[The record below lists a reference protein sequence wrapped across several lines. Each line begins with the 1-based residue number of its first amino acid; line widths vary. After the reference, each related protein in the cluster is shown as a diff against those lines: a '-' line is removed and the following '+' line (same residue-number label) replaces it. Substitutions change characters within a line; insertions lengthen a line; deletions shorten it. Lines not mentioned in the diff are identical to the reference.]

1 MAQAKKRKKFF
12 DVEIPI
18 INKKTDLIAYNIEEL
33 NGKFIIYD
41 LSRLLRGKN
50 TLIQLK
56 IKVDNSKATSTPKK
70 MWLLPQFL
78 KRMVRKGTNCV
89 EDSFSITCK
98 NAQVK
103 IKPFLVTRKKVSRAV
118 RKALRNKAKELL
130 IENMKNENIEEIFDA
145 LLKNKTQRTLSL
157 TLKKIYPLS
166 FCDIRVIEVEKFL
179 EKEK

>member
-1 MAQAKKRKKFF
+1 MAQAKKRKKIF

-56 IKVDNSKATSTPKK
+56 IKVDNGKATSTPKK

-89 EDSFSITCK
+89 EDSFST
-98 NAQVK
+98 QFV
-103 IKPFLVTRKKVSRAV
+103 PFL
-118 RKALRNKAKELL
+118 
-130 IENMKNENIEEIFDA
+130 
-145 LLKNKTQRTLSL
+145 
-157 TLKKIYPLS
+157 
-166 FCDIRVIEVEKFL
+166 
-179 EKEK
+179 